1 MNLSQLI
8 PRRTGY
14 SIGLNLYMINDTHR
28 NIFYDNFLK
37 QHVKGKVCSEA
48 GFGSGILTMIALQH
62 GAEHVYAYEMDSTI
76 FEIGKEIITRMG
88 YADRVT
94 FIHDKFDNR
103 YESEILFHEL
113 FMSTIWGEGLYE
125 IHNMVKGK
133 THILPS
139 KMRCEIKVNS
149 NQEKVN
155 KQHWLFT
162 DNLRPHYTYNPDD
175 ADPDYGTPQ
184 NIRINTGVDYLN
196 NMNEIIE
203 DIQYSDEYYVISPD
217 NGNLHARRRINLDFT
232 ETIGSYEVD
241 LNHDDLPEV
250 ITVPINIPQNSLI
263 TCKYSSH
270 ELKLQRV
277 DGHWRYDKIVYA
289 KEGGSHIFKQRTA
302 DGTWWLE
309 KV

>member
-14 SIGLNLYMINDTHR
+14 GVGLDLYMINDTHR

-37 QHVKGKVCSEA
+37 HHVKGKVCSEA

-76 FEIGKEIITRMG
+76 FEIGKEIVTRMG

-103 YESEILFHEL
+103 HESEILFHEL
-113 FMSTIWGEGLYE
+113 FMNTIWGEGLYE
-125 IHNMVKGK
+125 IHKMIKGK

-139 KMRCEIKVNS
+139 KMRCEIKVNY

-155 KQHWLFT
+155 KQSNWLFT
-162 DNLRPHYTYNPDD
+162 DNLRPQYTYNPD
-175 ADPDYGTPQ
+175 DYGTPQ
-184 NIRINTGVDYLN
+184 NIGINTGVDYLN

-203 DIQYSDEYYVISPD
+203 DIQYSEEYYVVRPD
-217 NGNLHARRRINLDFT
+217 WGNQHSRARINLDFI

-270 ELKLQRV
+270 ELQLQRE
-277 DGHWRYDKIVYA
+277 DGHWSYDKILWVRDSGE
-289 KEGGSHIFKQRTA
+289 KVFHQRTT
-302 DGTWWLE
+302 DGTWWIE
-309 KV
+309 